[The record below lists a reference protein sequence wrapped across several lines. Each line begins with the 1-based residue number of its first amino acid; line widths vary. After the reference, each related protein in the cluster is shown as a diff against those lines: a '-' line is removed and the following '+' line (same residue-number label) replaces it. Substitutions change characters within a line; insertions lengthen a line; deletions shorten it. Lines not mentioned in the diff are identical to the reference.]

1 MSARGQDLRDQGI
14 AHVAARHVA
23 WLVHAR
29 AEMLRLVDERGRVS
43 ADDLHAI
50 CPPPVDAHPNLIG
63 AVFRRLGLQVIDWR
77 KSTRPAAHA
86 RMIPIY
92 GRRITP

>member
-14 AHVAARHVA
+14 AQVAARHEV
-23 WLVHAR
+23 WLAHAR

-43 ADDLHAI
+43 ADDLHAT

-63 AVFRRLGLQVIDWR
+63 AVFRRLGLQVVDWR
-77 KSTRPAAHA
+77 QSTRKAAHA
-86 RMIPIY
+86 RMIPVY
-92 GRRITP
+92 GRHDAP